1 MLFMQYGSIAD
12 VFYQWEYLGVFD
24 FLLPF
29 LLVFA
34 IVYGILTSTRI
45 LSENKGIS
53 IIIAFVIGM
62 LSIRYQY
69 FFSTFLAELFPRLG
83 IGLTILLSLMILVGL
98 FIAKDEQRYW
108 GYGLGGVG
116 VLIAIVIFYQ
126 TSNRLGWA
134 WASGGF
140 GGDSIG
146 LIVLAVLIVGVII
159 AVAAGGNSGKSKDKN
174 AGKAVWDALRDSL
187 GGS

>member
-34 IVYGILTSTRI
+34 IVHGILTSTRI

-53 IIIAFVIGM
+53 VIIAFVIGM

-69 FFSTFLAELFPRLG
+69 FFSSFLAEIFPRLG
-83 IGLTILLSLMILVGL
+83 IGLTVLLSLMILVGL
-98 FIAKDEQRYW
+98 FIAEDEQKYW
-108 GYGLGGVG
+108 GYGLASVG
-116 VLIAIVIFYQ
+116 VLIAIIIFYQ
-126 TSNRLGWA
+126 TASNLGWA
-134 WASGGF
+134 WAGGV
-140 GGDSIG
+140 GGDSVG
-146 LIVLAVLIVGVII
+146 LIILAILIVGVII
-159 AVAAGGNSGKSKDKN
+159 AVAVGGGGGGSRGSS
-174 AGKAVWDALRDSL
+174 GKAVWKSLRKALGD
-187 GGS
+187 